1 MLTAATAFAGMI
13 VHSRLRPTH
22 FLIASVAILVS
33 PLAGAVAA
41 ADSLPL
47 AVESKIELGDVQ
59 GRIDHLA
66 VDLKRQRLYVAELG
80 NDTMGVV
87 DLKESKVVQTL
98 RGLKEPQGIGYEP
111 TTDTVY
117 VANGKDGTVRLYKG
131 ADLAP
136 LGSIEL
142 GDDADN
148 VRIEEAA
155 HRVWV
160 GYGSGSLAA
169 IDANSR
175 HKVADIPLPA
185 HPESFRLDP
194 DGPQIFVNLPRA
206 RQIAVVDRSAGK
218 QVAAWKTDL
227 LLSNFPLAF
236 DDTGQILSVFR
247 IPARLVV
254 FRKQDGQRLQVLDTC
269 GDSDDLS
276 VDVKRHRVYVT
287 CGEGAIDVFS
297 HAASGYQHVGK
308 LKTSPG
314 ARTSLFVPELD
325 RLYLAVRASSSTP
338 AAIWVVRPES
348 VAQTPSAVQTNDS
361 HRVVFVCEHGSVK
374 SLIAT
379 LYFNQRAQ
387 QRGLRYTAVAR
398 GTSPDAAVPATVQQG
413 LRAAGFDVVHYVP
426 QSLKTSD
433 VDGASLVVSFD
444 QDITTTVAG
453 RVRELRWD
461 NLPAVLANYQF
472 GRDEI
477 LKRVDDLIDQL
488 ARATRAGQPGGTQF
502 CLACPSK

>member
-1 MLTAATAFAGMI
+1 MR
-13 VHSRLRPTH
+13 RLQ
-22 FLIASVAILVS
+22 LLMACVVILVS
-33 PLAGAVAA
+33 PVAGTAA
-41 ADSLPL
+41 GSMPL
-47 AVESKIELGDVQ
+47 TVESRIGLGDVQ

-66 VDLKRQRLYVAELG
+66 IDLKRERLYVAELG
-80 NDTMGVV
+80 NDTVGVV
-87 DLKESKVVQTL
+87 DLKAGKAVQTL
-98 RGLKEPQGIGYEP
+98 RGLQEPQGIGYEP

-169 IDANSR
+169 IDGNTR

-185 HPESFRLDP
+185 HPESFRLES
-194 DGPQIFVNLPRA
+194 DGPRIFVNLPRA
-206 RQIAVVDRSAGK
+206 RQIAVVDRAAGK
-218 QVAAWKTDL
+218 QVATWKTDL
-227 LLSNFPLAF
+227 LGNFPMAF
-236 DDTGQILSVFR
+236 DDTGQVLSVFR
-247 IPARLVV
+247 NPARLVV

-269 GDSDDLS
+269 GDSDDLFF
-276 VDVKRHRVYVT
+276 DAKRHRVYIT

-297 HAASGYQHVGK
+297 QGTSGYGHVGK
-308 LKTSPG
+308 LETASG

-325 RLYLAVRASSSTP
+325 RLYLAVRATSFTP
-338 AAIWVVRPES
+338 AAIWVVRPSFAEKP
-348 VAQTPSAVQTNDS
+348 AAVSTDDS

-379 LYFNQRAQ
+379 VYFNQRARE
-387 QRGLRYTAVAR
+387 RGLRYTAVAR
-398 GTSPDAAVPATVQQG
+398 GTSPEAAVPATVQQG
-413 LRAAGFDVVHYVP
+413 LRSAGFDVTHYVP
-426 QSLKTSD
+426 KPLQSSD

-444 QDITTTVAG
+444 QNLTAMLAG
-453 RVRELRWD
+453 RAEELRWD
-461 NLPAVLANYQF
+461 SLPAVLANYEV
-472 GRDEI
+472 GRDAI
-477 LKRVDDLIDQL
+477 SRRVDDLIDRL
-488 ARATRAGQPGGTQF
+488 AQSASTGRPHE
-502 CLACPSK
+502 